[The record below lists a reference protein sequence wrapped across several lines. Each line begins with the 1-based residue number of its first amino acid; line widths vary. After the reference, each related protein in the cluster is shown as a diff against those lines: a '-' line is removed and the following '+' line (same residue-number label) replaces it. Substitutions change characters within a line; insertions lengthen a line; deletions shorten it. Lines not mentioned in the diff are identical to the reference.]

1 MRYHTEVMN
10 MDNPTEVLT
19 IQKPGLP
26 NEQELFEESPEKL
39 WNLYTET
46 KKMVADLE
54 KLIVVEGNDQD
65 E

>member
-1 MRYHTEVMN
+1 